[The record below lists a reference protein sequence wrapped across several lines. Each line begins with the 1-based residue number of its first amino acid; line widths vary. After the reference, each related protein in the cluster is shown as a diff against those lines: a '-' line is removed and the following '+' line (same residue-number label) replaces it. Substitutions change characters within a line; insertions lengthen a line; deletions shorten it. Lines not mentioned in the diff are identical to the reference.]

1 MYVRA
6 ILILVASKIK
16 KFCKNI
22 FYDFMAAVV
31 AGTLLYFAFAA
42 PARITTP
49 SADAFFSN
57 YFSTVIDANQ
67 RNAIYK
73 DDVTPSFR
81 KFESW
86 RNYSRLWNGER
97 KVTEGPAYPGSVPLE
112 YTVTLTLYPVNGQ
125 PFKRIINYYLT
136 CGGFFGAIL
145 ARNPI
150 SGCPP
155 SHIKIDRTQW
165 VNASTN

>member
-1 MYVRA
+1 
-6 ILILVASKIK
+6 
-16 KFCKNI
+16 
-22 FYDFMAAVV
+22 MAAVV

-42 PARITTP
+42 PARITAP
-49 SADAFFSN
+49 SADNFLSN
-57 YFSTVIDANQ
+57 YFSAATEASQ
-67 RNAIYK
+67 RITLYD

-86 RNYSRLWNGER
+86 AAYSNLWSAEE
-97 KVTEGPAYPGSVPLE
+97 KVTAGPAFPGPSPLE
-112 YTVTLTLYPVNGQ
+112 YTVTLTFYPVYGK
-125 PFKRIINYYLT
+125 PFKQTINYYLT
-136 CGGFFGAIL
+136 CGGLFGAIL

-165 VNASTN
+165 VNMSAN